1 MLKKIK
7 EIKGSAFVRNIA
19 YLSGGT
25 LVGQFISTASLPILT
40 RLYSPDLFGVLAV
53 FMSAIM
59 VLSVAACLRF
69 DLAVPL
75 PNTDSEAASLVVLG
89 IASATL
95 ISIGLLFTAFIW
107 PVEVSEILQEPSLES
122 YLWMIPLGV
131 WLASMYSALQFWAI
145 RKKRFATV
153 ASTQLT
159 RAAGSSGIQVV
170 WGYFSPSGLGLM
182 MGYMLYGGLGS
193 LGLLR
198 SAWKHDAHIYYSINI
213 GLLKST
219 FVKWRRYPIFST
231 PEALLNSA
239 AVNLPIVL
247 IAAFATTSDAGH
259 LLLAQRVASIPVGLL
274 GSSLSRVF
282 LSESR
287 EKALEN
293 NLGKFSRRIMWNLLK
308 LSFFPF
314 LIMAVFSPFAFPLVF
329 GADWARAGIMV
340 LWLTPAMFF
349 QFLVSPVST
358 VLHVYDRHHIALA
371 LQAFGFTLITG
382 AVIFA
387 GSYKKELIFEAF
399 AVSTAIYYII
409 YLVVVIAVTGDKVL
423 QNRSL

>member
-7 EIKGSAFVRNIA
+7 EIKGSAFVKNIA

-25 LVGQFISTASLPILT
+25 LAGQFISTASLPILT

-53 FMSAIM
+53 YMSAIM
-59 VLSVAACLRF
+59 VLSVAACLRL

-95 ISIGLLFTAFIW
+95 ISIGLLFAAFIW
-107 PVEVSEILQEPSLES
+107 PVEVSEILQEPSLEN

-131 WLASMYSALQFWAI
+131 WLASTYSALQFWAI

-159 RAAGSSGIQVV
+159 RAAGSSGIQIA

-198 SAWKHDAHIYYSINI
+198 SAWKNDRHIFYSINL
-213 GLLKST
+213 GLLKSA
-219 FVKWRRYPIFST
+219 FIKWRRYPIFST

-247 IAAFATTSDAGH
+247 IATFATASDAGH

-293 NLGKFSRRIMWNLLK
+293 NLGKFARRIMWNLLR

-329 GADWARAGIMV
+329 GADWTRAGIMV

-358 VLHVYDRHHIALA
+358 VLHVYNRHHIALA
-371 LQAFGFTLITG
+371 LQAFGFTFITG
-382 AVIFA
+382 AIIFA
-387 GSYKKELIFEAF
+387 SFYRSEKVFEAF
-399 AVSTAIYYII
+399 AVSAAIYYLI
-409 YLVVVIAVTGDKVL
+409 YLVVVIMVTGDKL
-423 QNRSL
+423 IQNRSR